1 MRSESTCVLSK
12 NGHAQ
17 REQLSDGT
25 ASPLLACPPTH
36 LRQTHTHFVK
46 RRDSWRDR
54 RLTEGKVKPKGYGGI
69 ARGRDTSQPR
79 AEGEAELGLGRGAA
93 AKILP
98 RAHTKKKTSK
108 WATDE
113 RAYLPLWKWSRA
125 AEAQRHLCAVTWH
138 TWKDPSGW
146 WTLAPPSSI
155 ILAIREPPPQGQQL
169 TSAKSHL
176 KISRHTT
183 ELSSIHH
190 RRPLAD

>member
-1 MRSESTCVLSK
+1 MRSESTCVSSK

-17 REQLSDGT
+17 REQPSDGT

-54 RLTEGKVKPKGYGGI
+54 RLTEGKAKPKGYGGI

-98 RAHTKKKTSK
+98 RAHTKKKNIKVGHRWKSLSAAVEMK
-108 WATDE
+108 SGRRGSAT
-113 RAYLPLWKWSRA
+113 PLHG
-125 AEAQRHLCAVTWH
+125 HLAHMKRSIRLMNSCTAVINN
-138 TWKDPSGW
+138 SG
-146 WTLAPPSSI
+146 
-155 ILAIREPPPQGQQL
+155 
-169 TSAKSHL
+169 
-176 KISRHTT
+176 
-183 ELSSIHH
+183 
-190 RRPLAD
+190 D